1 MPDDPSTV
9 RVPVEWAERL
19 ASDILISAGVSADHA
34 TITAQQLV
42 LADLRG
48 VDTHGLM
55 RLPNYIQRMANGEL
69 EPAVEP
75 SVDHQTPGTATVDG
89 HHGLGQV
96 VSHFAMSLAVAKAR
110 ETGVGAVTV
119 KNSSHFGA
127 AAGYSMLAADHGC
140 LGIATTNAWPLL
152 PAVGGAARRV
162 GNNPLAIGAPSRL
175 GYPVVLDI
183 AMSHVAA
190 GRLRIAVAAD
200 NVIPSDWAF
209 DADGTPTTNAHQALF
224 EGGFLRPMGDH
235 KGFGLALMM
244 DILAGVLSGAGFGP
258 SVTGPDE
265 PGYVHVGHF
274 FLALDIAAF
283 MTQAAFLD
291 RMDTLVG
298 HIHSSPTREGVDRVL
313 VPGQLEAEATTRHRQ
328 EGLPYPRSVID
339 RLRQIAAAAGL
350 AVPDPEPITARRTA
364 S

>member
-1 MPDDPSTV
+1 MPDEPTTV
-9 RVPVEWAERL
+9 RVPAAWARQL
-19 ASDILISAGVSADHA
+19 GIDILVAAGVAPDHA
-34 TITAQQLV
+34 TITAEQLV

-55 RLPNYIQRMANGEL
+55 RLPNYIERMGKGEL

-75 SVDHQTPGTATVDG
+75 VVDHQTPGTATVDG
-89 HHGLGQV
+89 RHGLGQV
-96 VSHFAMSLAVAKAR
+96 VSHFAMSLAIAKAR
-110 ETGVGAVTV
+110 ETGVGAVTA

-127 AAGYSMLAADHGC
+127 AAGYSMLAAEHGC
-140 LGIATTNAWPLL
+140 VGIATTNAWPLL
-152 PAVGGAARRV
+152 PAVGGASRRV

-190 GRLRIAVAAD
+190 GKLRIAAAGD
-200 NVIPSDWAF
+200 NVIPPDWAF
-209 DADGTPTTNAHQALF
+209 DGAGEPTTDAHQALF
-224 EGGFLRPMGDH
+224 GGGFLRPMGDH

-258 SVTGPDE
+258 SVTGLDE

-274 FLALDIAAF
+274 FLAVDISAF
-283 MTQAAFLD
+283 MTEEAFLD

-298 HIHSSPTREGVDRVL
+298 HIHESPRREGVDRVL
-313 VPGQLEAEATTRHRQ
+313 VPGQLEAESTTRLRQ
-328 EGLPYPRSVID
+328 EGLPYPRSVHD
-339 RLRQIAAAAGL
+339 RLRQIAADSGL
-350 AVPDPEPITARRTA
+350 DVPEPMMP
-364 S
+364 SQ

>member
-1 MPDDPSTV
+1 MPDDSTV
-9 RVPVEWAERL
+9 RVPPSWAEQL
-19 ASDILISAGVSADHA
+19 AIDLLTSEGVSPDHA
-34 TITAQQLV
+34 AITAGQLV

-55 RLPNYIQRMANGEL
+55 RLPNYIERMRKGEL

-75 SVDHQTPGTATVDG
+75 VVESETSGTATVDG
-89 HHGLGQV
+89 RHGLGQV
-96 VSHFAMSLAVAKAR
+96 VSHFSMSLAIAKAR
-110 ETGVGAVTV
+110 ETGVGAVTA

-127 AAGYSMLAADHGC
+127 AAGYPTLASEHGC

-175 GYPVVLDI
+175 GYPIVLDI

-190 GRLRIAVAAD
+190 GKLRIAAAGD
-200 NVIPSDWAF
+200 NVIPPDWAF
-209 DADGTPTTNAHQALF
+209 DAAGEPTTDATEALF
-224 EGGFLRPMGDH
+224 GGGFLRPMGDH
-235 KGFGLALMM
+235 KGFGLAMMM

-258 SVTGPDE
+258 SVTGLDE

-283 MTQAAFLD
+283 MDVEDFLD
-291 RMDTLVG
+291 RIDALAE
-298 HIHSSPTREGVDRVL
+298 HIHSSPTRQGVDRVL
-313 VPGQLEAEATTRHRQ
+313 VPGQLEAEMTTRGHR
-328 EGLPYPRSVID
+328 EGLPYPRSVYN
-339 RLRQIAAAAGL
+339 RLLEIAADAGL
-350 AVPDPEPITARRTA
+350 DVPAPEALRA
-364 S
+364 

>member
-1 MPDDPSTV
+1 MPDDTTV
-9 RVPVEWAERL
+9 RVPPLWAKQL
-19 ASDILISAGVSADHA
+19 AIDILTSAGVPPEHA
-34 TITAQQLV
+34 AITAEQLM

-55 RLPNYIQRMANGEL
+55 RLPNYIQRMRNGEL

-75 SVDHQTPGTATVDG
+75 VVERETPGTATVDG
-89 HHGLGQV
+89 RHGLGQV
-96 VSHFAMSLAVAKAR
+96 VSHFSMSLAIAKAR
-110 ETGVGAVTV
+110 ETGVGAVTA

-127 AAGYSMLAADHGC
+127 AAGYPILASEHGC
-140 LGIATTNAWPLL
+140 LGVTTTNAWPLL

-190 GRLRIAVAAD
+190 GKLRIAAAGD
-200 NVIPSDWAF
+200 NVIPPDWAF
-209 DADGTPTTNAHQALF
+209 DAAGEPTTDAHQALF
-224 EGGFLRPMGDH
+224 GGGFLRPMGDH

-258 SVTGPDE
+258 TVTGLDE
-265 PGYVHVGHF
+265 PGYLHVGHF

-283 MTQAAFLD
+283 MDVEAFLD
-291 RMDTLVG
+291 RMDLLTE
-298 HIHSSPTREGVDRVL
+298 HIHSSPTRQGVDRVL
-313 VPGQLEAEATTRHRQ
+313 VPGQLEAEMTARHRR
-328 EGLPYPRSVID
+328 EGVPYPRSVYE
-339 RLRQIAAAAGL
+339 RLLEIASNAGL
-350 AVPDPEPITARRTA
+350 EVPDPATLTA
-364 S
+364 